1 LGGAVAGHELLVGD
15 PSRRND
21 LSLQQRQHDVSA
33 AEHERAEAHKAA
45 NEAHRAAE
53 RARRARESRL
63 QSLVR
68 KLATRER

>member
-1 LGGAVAGHELLVGD
+1 MGTRKPEEAA
-15 PSRRND
+15 SRT
-21 LSLQQRQHDVSA
+21 A
-33 AEHERAEAHKAA
+33 YE
-45 NEAHRAAE
+45 RAAE